1 MPKARRTA
9 LRYQHQPTP
18 GKTNTRGHNQSL
30 NHHLT
35 RRPKVDKGQAPMLR
49 QQASYDQTPM
59 RKTTTLGLAT
69 LLGSTTKTTETNTTQ
84 ASKTVTKTEQP
95 SLELA
100 TKATKRKQA
109 PPREQIKDHNKQTF
123 NDDRITKWHE
133 RSIYSR
139 AIKRPRW

>member
-1 MPKARRTA
+1 
-9 LRYQHQPTP
+9 
-18 GKTNTRGHNQSL
+18 
-30 NHHLT
+30 
-35 RRPKVDKGQAPMLR
+35 MLR
-49 QQASYDQTPM
+49 QQASYDQTPT

-123 NDDRITKWHE
+123 NDDRITK
-133 RSIYSR
+133 
-139 AIKRPRW
+139 